1 MKKWKRLRHERDRSN
16 VRSEEFAVLGA
27 LGVRRFRHRNP
38 HVAPID
44 DCLMTPTTPN
54 YVTV

>member
-27 LGVRRFRHRNP
+27 LGVRRLGTAIHTWRRLTI
-38 HVAPID
+38 A
-44 DCLMTPTTPN
+44 
-54 YVTV
+54 